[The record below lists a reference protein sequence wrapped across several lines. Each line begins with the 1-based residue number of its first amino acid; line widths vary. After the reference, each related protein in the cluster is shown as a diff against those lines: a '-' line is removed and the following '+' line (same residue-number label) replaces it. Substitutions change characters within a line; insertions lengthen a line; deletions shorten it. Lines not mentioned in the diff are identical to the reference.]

1 MHRGVRGGRGHHLGG
16 EGRGARGG
24 RLDLAPLDRATVAR
38 EARGRDGGYR
48 GDGDGEAEAIE
59 SIATSRSSRRK
70 RSAAV
75 GGGASSSIPLR
86 LELHERIGDEKSATD
101 CVRLGKQTGGD
112 VVHAE
117 IVLSE
122 YIRPICLQDEAR
134 GPSSYGKIQVIRWS
148 EQRNLTFAPFKLR
161 HSYLTVVKRD
171 ACRVRFAKEQ
181 QDFAEDEFCVRG
193 KETVHRKIGQS
204 GCGEKS

>member
-101 CVRLGKQTGGD
+101 CDRLGKQTGGD

-148 EQRNLTFAPFKLR
+148 EQRNLTFAPTTLV
-161 HSYLTVVKRD
+161 LD
-171 ACRVRFAKEQ
+171 G
-181 QDFAEDEFCVRG
+181 G
-193 KETVHRKIGQS
+193 KERRVPSSLCERATRLCRGRVL
-204 GCGEKS
+204 CTGEGNRAPENRAVRLW